1 MLNKK
6 ICFLLCVLFIVFP
19 AVAQEFPQ
27 EDPNAQ
33 QDQLDAPD
41 TANDDEILPDGESQS
56 KKDAPAP
63 ALQRNFVIIDAGHE
77 YDLDPHTATYSSE
90 AQILSGLYEGLYS
103 YDPVTLDPVPAL
115 AISYKI
121 SRDKKRWTFTLR
133 DNALFSNGDPITAS
147 VIRDSWLSLLATPDA
162 PYASLLDCITDAAEY
177 RNGKCS
183 ADDVG
188 IIARD
193 DATLVVTLNSPT
205 AHLQRLLCHHAF
217 SAVSTKENVYSG
229 AFAVQEYAKGK
240 LILVRNEAYWDKKNV
255 ALPQITVFQSD
266 DLAENT
272 WKYNKG
278 DADWISGMVDTQKL
292 LSKDSIR
299 IAAEFGTEYLFFS
312 CKNEP
317 WTNPDLR
324 NALLTAVPWKELR
337 ANSLV
342 PATTLV
348 YPLTGYPT
356 VEGLSDDD
364 ADEALMLMKAARKS
378 AGIAQDKVLTIT
390 FGISGSERMKKE
402 AELLKAAWE
411 PLGVNLVVQ
420 TTPEDRYLTS
430 ISGWNADLFSY
441 SWIGDFADPLA
452 FLELFRDGSTLSESK
467 WTNDK
472 FSQLLAQA
480 ADTTSTTEHYKL
492 LAQAE
497 QVLLDSGVVLPI
509 SHPVS
514 LHAIDLQSVGGWST
528 NALDIHPFKYLYLK
542 QNTSSLKNLI
552 LTMR

>member
-6 ICFLLCVLFIVFP
+6 FCFLLCVLFIIIP
-19 AVAQEFPQ
+19 AAAQEFPQ
-27 EDPNAQ
+27 DTPDAQ
-33 QDQLDAPD
+33 QNQLDEPD
-41 TANDDEILPDGESQS
+41 TADGEEALPGEETLPGEQAQN
-56 KKDAPAP
+56 KRNVPNP

-77 YDLDPHTATYSSE
+77 YDLNPHTATYSSE

-147 VIRDSWLSLLATPDA
+147 VFRDSWLSLLATPDA
-162 PYASLLDCITDAAEY
+162 PYASLLDCIKGAAEY
-177 RNGKCS
+177 RNGKCT

-188 IIARD
+188 ITARD
-193 DATLVVTLNSPT
+193 DSTLVVTLNSPT
-205 AHLQRLLCHHAF
+205 AHLQRILCHHAF

-240 LILVRNEAYWDKKNV
+240 LTLIRNEAYWDKKNV

-266 DLAENT
+266 DLTENT
-272 WKYNKG
+272 WKYNMG
-278 DADWISGMVDTQKL
+278 DADWISGVVDTQKL
-292 LSKDSIR
+292 LSKESIR

-317 WTNPDLR
+317 WTNPDFR

-342 PATTLV
+342 PAATLV

-356 VEGLSDDD
+356 VEGLNDDD
-364 ADEALMLMKAARKS
+364 ADEALMLMNAARKS
-378 AGIAQDKVLTIT
+378 AGIAKDKLITLT

-452 FLELFRDGSTLSESK
+452 FLELFRD
-467 WTNDK
+467 
-472 FSQLLAQA
+472 
-480 ADTTSTTEHYKL
+480 
-492 LAQAE
+492 
-497 QVLLDSGVVLPI
+497 
-509 SHPVS
+509 
-514 LHAIDLQSVGGWST
+514 
-528 NALDIHPFKYLYLK
+528 
-542 QNTSSLKNLI
+542 
-552 LTMR
+552 